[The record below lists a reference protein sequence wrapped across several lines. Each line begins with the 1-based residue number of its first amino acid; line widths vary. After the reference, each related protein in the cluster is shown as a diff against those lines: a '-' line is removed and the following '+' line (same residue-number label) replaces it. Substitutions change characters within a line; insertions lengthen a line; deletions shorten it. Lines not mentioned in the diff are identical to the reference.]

1 VNPINYTVA
10 QTDSDLFGI
19 LKLQRQ
25 NLASAISR
33 EEALEQGFV
42 TVEHDF
48 ALLKRMNEPYP
59 HIIAK
64 DVDIVV
70 GYTLVMLR
78 ELRKEIPVL
87 VEMFEKIDSIS
98 YDGKILRDANYVT
111 MGQVCIAKGYRGR
124 GIFQGLYA
132 EMAKRLT
139 GIFEYIITEV
149 SLRNPRSIRA
159 HEKVGFETVKEY
171 KSREGEDWVIMLWK
185 IGNVES

>member
-1 VNPINYTVA
+1 MNPIKYTIA
-10 QTDSDLFGI
+10 ETDSDLFGI

-78 ELRKEIPVL
+78 EMRREIPVL
-87 VEMFEKIDSIS
+87 FEMFDQIDSTVYQGRS
-98 YDGKILRDANYVT
+98 LKDSNYVI
-111 MGQVCIAKGYRGR
+111 MGQVCIAKGYRGM
-124 GIFQGLYA
+124 GIFQGLYE
-132 EMAKRLT
+132 EMARRLK
-139 GIFEYIITEV
+139 GVFDYIITEV
-149 SLRNPRSIRA
+149 SLKNKRSIRA
-159 HEKVGFETVKEY
+159 HEKAGFETIKQY
-171 KSREGEDWVIMLWK
+171 SSAAGEEWVIMLWK
-185 IGNVES
+185 IK